1 MREFKLNSNNKHVAT
16 DWGLHVDLTVRAD
29 ALHEPNVS
37 LLWTLRT
44 LLQDSMLHIKQ
55 TDAVSL
61 RNITRQINAILSFNK
76 FLYQTPAEPKSQL
89 RRCFATKSFWYKSFR
104 YTLIPSRC
112 KLCHVL
118 GKKRTKNIH
127 PKCFSYSMADLKWS
141 KILCNFTP
149 WVRIETTGI
158 YLKPFFGQ

>member
-55 TDAVSL
+55 IDAVSL
-61 RNITRQINAILSFNK
+61 RNVTRQVNAILS
-76 FLYQTPAEPKSQL
+76 LS
-89 RRCFATKSFWYKSFR
+89 SFIFKRQQNRSPNYGDVS
-104 YTLIPSRC
+104 LQSRFDTS
-112 KLCHVL
+112 
-118 GKKRTKNIH
+118 RFDT
-127 PKCFSYSMADLKWS
+127 
-141 KILCNFTP
+141 
-149 WVRIETTGI
+149 R
-158 YLKPFFGQ
+158 